1 MLACKFIK
9 ERKTTSLGTQII
21 KFDIYDVHVNE
32 NTFLFQ
38 KEKLNHEEFWMVIY
52 LWKIEQRKNVNV

>member
-9 ERKTTSLGTQII
+9 ERKTTSLGPQII

-38 KEKLNHEEFWMVIY
+38 KEKLNHEEF
-52 LWKIEQRKNVNV
+52 